1 VVLIPDTD
9 DTARRE
15 NLSRSAVFD
24 QNGIFTIKAIAPGSY
39 KLYGFESVPDDIW
52 LVPDFLKEVES
63 FGVGLKAAEGGLTTI
78 QLPLVGKAATDR
90 ILAKLGLQN

>member
-1 VVLIPDTD
+1 VVLVPDTD
-9 DTARRE
+9 DAARRE

-39 KLYGFESVPDDIW
+39 KLYAFESVPDDIW

-63 FGVGLKAAEGGLTTI
+63 LGVALKAAEGGLTTI
-78 QLPLVGKAATDR
+78 QLPLMGKVATDR

>member
-9 DTARRE
+9 DAERRE
-15 NLSRSAVFD
+15 SLSRSAVFD
-24 QNGIFTIKAIAPGSY
+24 QNGVFTIKAIAPGSY
-39 KLYGFESVPDDIW
+39 KLYAFESLPDDIW

-63 FGVGLKAAEGGLTTI
+63 FGVALKAAEGDIKTT
-78 QLPLVGKAATDR
+78 QLPLVGKAETDR